1 MALRMALP
9 NNWRAQVDVMV
20 IDQENLVQTPMSGK
34 APNKID
40 ILNQLVEKFIQVG
53 AKDSDLST
61 YLMLIVGNGWNAE
74 LVDKSIET
82 LTNLLAAGE
91 KNAYSV
97 VRIGALFHNE
107 LNLDHKIMLKYLLAI
122 CGNGFSKNQKVLEQ
136 IANEL
141 SELLKIGLKE
151 AESIFWHLCCKKNRS
166 SEIMPFS

>member
-1 MALRMALP
+1 MALP

-20 IDQENLVQTPMSGK
+20 IHQENLVQTPMSGK
-34 APNKID
+34 VPNKID

-61 YLMLIVGNGWNAE
+61 YLMLIVGKGWNAE

-97 VRIGALFHNE
+97 VRIALFHNE
-107 LNLDHKIMLKYLLAI
+107 FNLDHKIMLKYLLAI

-151 AESIFWHLCCKKNRS
+151 AKKHILAS
-166 SEIMPFS
+166 VL

>member
-91 KNAYSV
+91 KNAYS
-97 VRIGALFHNE
+97 
-107 LNLDHKIMLKYLLAI
+107 
-122 CGNGFSKNQKVLEQ
+122 KVDPSVQ
-136 IANEL
+136 TNI
-141 SELLKIGLKE
+141 
-151 AESIFWHLCCKKNRS
+151 HLV
-166 SEIMPFS
+166 